1 MSLSS
6 ADLKQLQAA
15 KNLLE
20 NPGLTAQL
28 TSLLGTPIEYGLK
41 KLPRKVNEKLGSV
54 IEGALLKVARSATAT
69 LQENASGQPA
79 NRLHTLGAAVSGGV
93 GGFFGPLAML
103 VEVPVTTGIIFR
115 SIADIARSEGES
127 IRDMDTLMA
136 CIEVFALGGKSASD
150 DASESGYYAVRTA
163 LAQQVKA
170 AADFL
175 GKDAGSK
182 KAAPMLLALVRKVA
196 ERLGVQYSEKLAAQ
210 IVPIVGALGG
220 AAINTVFMNHFQA
233 MARGHFVVRR
243 LERHYGKD
251 VVRDAYALLPGAAEH
266 AGPRGQ
272 PGAGRGG
279 SDAPA
284 VQRRFARGGAR
295 LEPGPAP
302 TQSARPGLYN
312 GRKAQWVVPAL
323 WL

>member
-1 MSLSS
+1 MSLSP

-163 LAQQVKA
+163 
-170 AADFL
+170 
-175 GKDAGSK
+175 
-182 KAAPMLLALVRKVA
+182 
-196 ERLGVQYSEKLAAQ
+196 
-210 IVPIVGALGG
+210 
-220 AAINTVFMNHFQA
+220 
-233 MARGHFVVRR
+233 
-243 LERHYGKD
+243 
-251 VVRDAYALLPGAAEH
+251 
-266 AGPRGQ
+266 
-272 PGAGRGG
+272 
-279 SDAPA
+279 
-284 VQRRFARGGAR
+284 
-295 LEPGPAP
+295 
-302 TQSARPGLYN
+302 
-312 GRKAQWVVPAL
+312 
-323 WL
+323 

>member
-1 MSLSS
+1 
-6 ADLKQLQAA
+6 
-15 KNLLE
+15 
-20 NPGLTAQL
+20 
-28 TSLLGTPIEYGLK
+28 
-41 KLPRKVNEKLGSV
+41 
-54 IEGALLKVARSATAT
+54 
-69 LQENASGQPA
+69 
-79 NRLHTLGAAVSGGV
+79 
-93 GGFFGPLAML
+93 ML

-243 LERHYGKD
+243 LERHYG
-251 VVRDAYALLPGAAEH
+251 RMWFATPTPCCPGAAEH
-266 AGPRGQ
+266 AGHAVSLA
-272 PGAGRGG
+272 PGAAAATRQLFSAVSLAAEPGWSRAPRRLRAPGRGCTTDG
-279 SDAPA
+279 SAM
-284 VQRRFARGGAR
+284 GGAGALVVEIVAATVVVVVAGADVDPVR
-295 LEPGPAP
+295 TEAGSLQGNEGAVVEQRNAGAVRWSCHPRR
-302 TQSARPGLYN
+302 ARC
-312 GRKAQWVVPAL
+312 
-323 WL
+323 

>member
-1 MSLSS
+1 MSLSP

-79 NRLHTLGAAVSGGV
+79 NRLHTLDATGN

-251 VVRDAYALLPGAAEH
+251 VVRDAYALLPR
-266 AGPRGQ
+266 RG
-272 PGAGRGG
+272 
-279 SDAPA
+279 
-284 VQRRFARGGAR
+284 
-295 LEPGPAP
+295 
-302 TQSARPGLYN
+302 
-312 GRKAQWVVPAL
+312 
-323 WL
+323 

>member
-1 MSLSS
+1 MSLSP

-136 CIEVFALGGKSASD
+136 CIEVFALGG
-150 DASESGYYAVRTA
+150 
-163 LAQQVKA
+163 
-170 AADFL
+170 
-175 GKDAGSK
+175 
-182 KAAPMLLALVRKVA
+182 
-196 ERLGVQYSEKLAAQ
+196 
-210 IVPIVGALGG
+210 

-251 VVRDAYALLPGAAEH
+251 VVRDAYALLPR
-266 AGPRGQ
+266 RG
-272 PGAGRGG
+272 
-279 SDAPA
+279 
-284 VQRRFARGGAR
+284 
-295 LEPGPAP
+295 
-302 TQSARPGLYN
+302 
-312 GRKAQWVVPAL
+312 
-323 WL
+323 

>member
-1 MSLSS
+1 MSLSP

-136 CIEVFALGGKSASD
+136 CIEVFAHGGKSASD
-150 DASESGYYAVRTA
+150 DASESGYYAGRTA
-163 LAQQVKA
+163 RAQQGKA

-251 VVRDAYALLPGAAEH
+251 VVRDAYALLPR
-266 AGPRGQ
+266 RG
-272 PGAGRGG
+272 
-279 SDAPA
+279 
-284 VQRRFARGGAR
+284 
-295 LEPGPAP
+295 
-302 TQSARPGLYN
+302 
-312 GRKAQWVVPAL
+312 
-323 WL
+323 

>member
-1 MSLSS
+1 MSLSP

-41 KLPRKVNEKLGSV
+41 KLPRNVNEKLGSV

-251 VVRDAYALLPGAAEH
+251 VVRDAYALLPR
-266 AGPRGQ
+266 RG
-272 PGAGRGG
+272 
-279 SDAPA
+279 
-284 VQRRFARGGAR
+284 
-295 LEPGPAP
+295 
-302 TQSARPGLYN
+302 
-312 GRKAQWVVPAL
+312 
-323 WL
+323 

>member
-1 MSLSS
+1 MSLSP

-170 AADFL
+170 
-175 GKDAGSK
+175 
-182 KAAPMLLALVRKVA
+182 LVRKVA

-251 VVRDAYALLPGAAEH
+251 VVRDAYALLPR
-266 AGPRGQ
+266 RG
-272 PGAGRGG
+272 
-279 SDAPA
+279 
-284 VQRRFARGGAR
+284 
-295 LEPGPAP
+295 
-302 TQSARPGLYN
+302 
-312 GRKAQWVVPAL
+312 
-323 WL
+323 

>member
-1 MSLSS
+1 M
-6 ADLKQLQAA
+6 
-15 KNLLE
+15 
-20 NPGLTAQL
+20 
-28 TSLLGTPIEYGLK
+28 
-41 KLPRKVNEKLGSV
+41 

-150 DASESGYYAVRTA
+150 DASESGYAVRTA

-210 IVPIVGALGG
+210 IVPIVGAP
-220 AAINTVFMNHFQA
+220 AA
-233 MARGHFVVRR
+233 RR
-243 LERHYGKD
+243 STRC
-251 VVRDAYALLPGAAEH
+251 
-266 AGPRGQ
+266 
-272 PGAGRGG
+272 
-279 SDAPA
+279 S
-284 VQRRFARGGAR
+284 
-295 LEPGPAP
+295 
-302 TQSARPGLYN
+302 
-312 GRKAQWVVPAL
+312 
-323 WL
+323 

>member
-1 MSLSS
+1 
-6 ADLKQLQAA
+6 
-15 KNLLE
+15 
-20 NPGLTAQL
+20 
-28 TSLLGTPIEYGLK
+28 
-41 KLPRKVNEKLGSV
+41 
-54 IEGALLKVARSATAT
+54 
-69 LQENASGQPA
+69 
-79 NRLHTLGAAVSGGV
+79 
-93 GGFFGPLAML
+93 ML

-220 AAINTVFMNHFQA
+220 AAINTVFMNHFRPWRA
-233 MARGHFVVRR
+233 VTSSSAAWNATTARMWF
-243 LERHYGKD
+243 
-251 VVRDAYALLPGAAEH
+251 ATPTPCCPGAAEH

>member
-1 MSLSS
+1 
-6 ADLKQLQAA
+6 
-15 KNLLE
+15 
-20 NPGLTAQL
+20 
-28 TSLLGTPIEYGLK
+28 
-41 KLPRKVNEKLGSV
+41 
-54 IEGALLKVARSATAT
+54 
-69 LQENASGQPA
+69 
-79 NRLHTLGAAVSGGV
+79 
-93 GGFFGPLAML
+93 ML

-210 IVPIVGALGG
+210 IVPIVRCPRRRGDQHGVHETISRPWRAVTSSS
-220 AAINTVFMNHFQA
+220 AAWNATT
-233 MARGHFVVRR
+233 ARMWF
-243 LERHYGKD
+243 
-251 VVRDAYALLPGAAEH
+251 ATPTPCCPGAAEH

-302 TQSARPGLYN
+302 TQSARPGLYK